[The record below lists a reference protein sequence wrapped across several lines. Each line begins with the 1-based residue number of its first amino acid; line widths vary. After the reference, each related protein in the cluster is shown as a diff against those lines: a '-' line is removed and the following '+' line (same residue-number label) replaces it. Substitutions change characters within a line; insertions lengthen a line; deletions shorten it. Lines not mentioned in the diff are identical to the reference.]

1 MKDHTAP
8 STAPTDE
15 ALRLVTS
22 RYPHAL
28 GAMLGG
34 SAARGRATPT
44 SDLDVA
50 VLLPDTDTSRREVIR
65 HDGRLA
71 EMFLHTLADLTGF
84 FAWDRARRRGTV
96 LFVYDQGVPL
106 LDPHG
111 HVARAR
117 AQARAVLASGPP
129 PLTPAEWER
138 GRYLLTCFMDDL
150 VDTPPAD
157 RHEQLVLADSTLREA
172 AHLLTAH
179 HNAWTGIGK
188 WLPRRLLSADPER
201 GRALLDGHQ
210 AVAENGDPAPLAAAA
225 EHLLDLLGGP
235 LREGY
240 TQHWDV

>member
-1 MKDHTAP
+1 MTNPP
-8 STAPTDE
+8 SLEAE
-15 ALRLVTS
+15 ALRLVAS

-28 GAMLGG
+28 GATLGG
-34 SAARGRATPT
+34 SAAQGRATPS

-50 VLLPDTDTSRREVIR
+50 VLLPDSDTSRREVIR
-65 HDGRLA
+65 HEGRPA
-71 EMFLHTLADLTGF
+71 EMFLHTVADLPEF

-96 LFVYDQGVPL
+96 LFLYDQGVTL
-106 LDPHG
+106 MDPHG
-111 HVARAR
+111 HVSRAR

-150 VDTPPAD
+150 IDTQPAD
-157 RHEQLVLADSTLREA
+157 RYEQLSLADSTLREA

-179 HNAWTGIGK
+179 HSAWTGIGR

-201 GRALLDGHQ
+201 GKALLDGHQ
-210 AVAENGDPAPLAAAA
+210 VVAERGDPAPLAAAVGQ
-225 EHLLDLLGGP
+225 LLDLLGGP

-240 TQHWDV
+240 TQYWGE